1 MIGDLGGIPL
11 SGFLTVS
18 AILFTM
24 GALGVLIRRNAIII
38 FMSVELMLNAANLA
52 FVAFARSYNVL
63 SGQLFVFFVMTV
75 SAAEVAVGLALIVAI
90 FRSKHSIDVDQMSSL
105 KG

>member
-18 AILFTM
+18 AILFVM
-24 GALGVLIRRNAIII
+24 GALGVLVRRNAIII

-52 FVAFARSYNVL
+52 FVAFARSYNSL